1 MEREEL
7 VQVATAW
14 MAEDPDPVTRAA
26 TLLMLEEG
34 DEARLAACFGGRL
47 EFGTAGLRGPIGPG
61 PLGMN
66 RALVRRV
73 TAGLG
78 HYLLAHAPDAQARG
92 VACSVSC
99 WDVRPAREVGPPTAT
114 PAGYCG

>member
-66 RALVRRV
+66 RALAAFLKEQEAALSKRYGVPVRF
-73 TAGLG
+73 LFIE
-78 HYLLAHAPDAQARG
+78 
-92 VACSVSC
+92 SV
-99 WDVRPAREVGPPTAT
+99 PREGGGT
-114 PAGYCG
+114 GKRRRR